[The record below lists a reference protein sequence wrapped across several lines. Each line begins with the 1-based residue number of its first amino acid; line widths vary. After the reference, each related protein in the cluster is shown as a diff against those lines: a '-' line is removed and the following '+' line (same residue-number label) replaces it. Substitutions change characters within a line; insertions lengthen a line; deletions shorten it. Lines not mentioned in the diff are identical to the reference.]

1 MLTMSHTDPC
11 FTSTLCC
18 PRRTYEA
25 GLCQT
30 HSRGT
35 AVPSRWLVH
44 LLLPAGTLQGV
55 LSSKRPGS
63 EVKRTLKPPHPS
75 DQSLKAPDPPVS
87 KSLPEPPDFDFPH
100 LCKVPTCY
108 HDLRFSASLMRTPYS
123 HTMSMI
129 VHLCLYP
136 LSDPEGWIPANL
148 SNGNWDYPSI
158 LLTHCSWIFLCRQRT
173 NHTTPASTTTAST
186 ISPSKTGAT
195 KGGDDL

>member
-100 LCKVPTCY
+100 LCKIQKDGSLLISAMETGIIHPSSSPIVAGFFFVDKGQITPPLLRLPQPQRY
-108 HDLRFSASLMRTPYS
+108 HHQKQEQLRVVMICRDPSQGGIKWLMGQ
-123 HTMSMI
+123 
-129 VHLCLYP
+129 LK
-136 LSDPEGWIPANL
+136 
-148 SNGNWDYPSI
+148 I
-158 LLTHCSWIFLCRQRT
+158 LV
-173 NHTTPASTTTAST
+173 
-186 ISPSKTGAT
+186 
-195 KGGDDL
+195 